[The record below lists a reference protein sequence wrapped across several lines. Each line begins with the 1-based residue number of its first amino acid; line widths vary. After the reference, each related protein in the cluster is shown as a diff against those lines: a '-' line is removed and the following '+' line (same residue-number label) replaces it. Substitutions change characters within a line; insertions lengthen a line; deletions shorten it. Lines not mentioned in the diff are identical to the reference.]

1 MCLIFLSLHQH
12 PNYKLIVAANRDEF
26 YARKTMPAEFWKD
39 HPQIVGGRDLE
50 AVKPDGT
57 CGTWMAMNKNG
68 RIAMV
73 TNYRDLKNIKSK
85 APSRGHLVT
94 DFLLTDELPEKYL
107 KAIEK
112 NKNDY
117 NGFNLIVGNAEE
129 LFYLSNYKEGI
140 VKIENGFH
148 GLSNALLNTPW
159 PKVKVGKEKMSH
171 LFAAEKIEA
180 VNLFNGLY
188 NDHQASD
195 DQLPDTGVGLE
206 RERML
211 SAMFIK
217 SPNYG
222 SRCSTVVTIDQN
234 NHVEFTER
242 VYDLKSFAFEDRSFS
257 FGLNLL

>member
-1 MCLIFLSLHQH
+1 MCLIFLSIHQH

-26 YARKTMPAEFWKD
+26 YARKTAAAEFWSD

-57 CGTWMAMNKNG
+57 CGTWMAINKNG

-73 TNYRDLKNIKSK
+73 TNYRDLKNLKTQ

-94 DFLLTDELPEKYL
+94 DFLLSNDHPEKYL
-107 KAIEK
+107 GSIEP
-112 NKNDY
+112 NAHLY

-129 LFYLSNYKEGI
+129 LFYLSNYKEG
-140 VKIENGFH
+140 VSKIGNGFH
-148 GLSNALLNTPW
+148 GLSNALLDTPW
-159 PKVKVGKEKMSH
+159 PKVKNGKEKMKV
-171 LFAAEKIEA
+171 LFNEEKIESA
-180 VNLFNGLY
+180 KILNALY
-188 NDHQASD
+188 DDQQAPD

-211 SAMFIK
+211 SSMFIK

-222 SRCSTVVTIDQN
+222 SRCSTVVMIDN
-234 NHVEFTER
+234 NNKVEFIER
-242 VYDLKSFAFEDRSFS
+242 VYDLKTFEFAEKNFKFDVK
-257 FGLNLL
+257 G

>member
-1 MCLIFLSLHQH
+1 MCLIFLSLRNH

-26 YARKTMPAEFWKD
+26 YKRQTSPAEFWKE

-50 AVKPDGT
+50 AMKPDGT

-73 TNYRDLKNIKSK
+73 TNYRDLKNLKTV
-85 APSRGHLVT
+85 APSRGYLVT
-94 DFLLTDELPEKYL
+94 DFLLSNESAEKYL

-117 NGFNLIVGNAEE
+117 NGFNLIVGDAEE
-129 LFYLSNYKEGI
+129 LFYLSNYKDGI

-148 GLSNALLNTPW
+148 GLSNHLLDTPW
-159 PKVKVGKEKMSH
+159 TKVKEGKEKMKP
-171 LFAAEKIEA
+171 LFDEMRIDSKKILNA
-180 VNLFNGLY
+180 LY
-188 NDHQASD
+188 DERQAPD

-211 SAMFIK
+211 SSMFIK

-222 SRCSTVVTIDQN
+222 SRCSTVVTVDQN
-234 NHVEFTER
+234 NKVEFTER
-242 VYDLKSFAFEDRSFS
+242 VYDLETFEFKEKSFS
-257 FGLNLL
+257 FDVKG

>member
-1 MCLIFLSLHQH
+1 MCLIFLSIHQK

-50 AVKPDGT
+50 AMKPDGT

-73 TNYRDLKNIKSK
+73 TNYRDLKNIKSQ

-94 DFLLTDELPEKYL
+94 DFLLSNEHPEKYL
-107 KAIEK
+107 KLIEPRA
-112 NKNDY
+112 DLY
-117 NGFNLIVGNAEE
+117 NGFNLIVGDAEE
-129 LFYLSNYKEGI
+129 IFYLSNYKEGI

-148 GLSNALLNTPW
+148 GLSNHLLDTPW
-159 PKVKVGKEKMSH
+159 PKVRKGKEKIKL
-171 LFAAEKIEA
+171 LFEEEKITHEKILNA
-180 VNLFNGLY
+180 LY
-188 NDHQASD
+188 D

-211 SAMFIK
+211 SSMFIK

-222 SRCSTVVTIDQN
+222 SRCTTVVTIDRN
-234 NHVEFTER
+234 NKIEFTER
-242 VYDLKSFAFEDRSFS
+242 VYDLKTFEFGEQTFS
-257 FGLNLL
+257 FNAS

>member
-26 YARKTMPAEFWKD
+26 YARQTAPAEFWMD
-39 HPQIVGGRDLE
+39 HPKIVGGRDLE
-50 AVKPDGT
+50 AKKPDGT

-73 TNYRDLKNIKSK
+73 TNYRDLKNLKSQV
-85 APSRGHLVT
+85 PSRGHLVT
-94 DFLLTDELPEKYL
+94 GFLLSNDTPEKYL

-129 LFYLSNYKEGI
+129 LFYLSNYKDGI
-140 VKIENGFH
+140 AKVENGFH
-148 GLSNALLNTPW
+148 GLSNALLDTPW
-159 PKVKVGKEKMSH
+159 PKVKDGKEKMSR
-171 LFAAEKIEA
+171 LFTAGKIETTK
-180 VNLFNGLY
+180 LLNGLY
-188 NDHQASD
+188 DNYQAPD

-211 SAMFIK
+211 SSMFIK

-234 NHVEFTER
+234 NKVEFTER
-242 VYDLKSFAFEDRSFS
+242 VYDVKTFEFNEKSFIFDVT
-257 FGLNLL
+257 G

>member
-26 YARKTMPAEFWKD
+26 YARKTVAAEFWND
-39 HPQIVGGRDLE
+39 HPEIVGGRDLE
-50 AVKPDGT
+50 ARKPDGT

-73 TNYRDLKNIKSK
+73 TNYRDLKNLKSQ

-94 DFLLTDELPEKYL
+94 DFLLSTESPEKYL
-107 KAIEK
+107 KSIEP
-112 NKNDY
+112 NASLY

-129 LFYLSNYKEGI
+129 LFYLSNYKKGV
-140 VKIENGFH
+140 VKIEKGVH
-148 GLSNALLNTPW
+148 GLSNHLLDTPW
-159 PKVKVGKEKMSH
+159 PKVKNGKEKINR
-171 LFAAEKIEA
+171 LFDEGKIDSRKILNA
-180 VNLFNGLY
+180 LY
-188 NDHQASD
+188 DEQQAPD

-211 SAMFIK
+211 SSMFIK

-222 SRCSTVVTIDQN
+222 SRCSTVVAVDQN
-234 NHVEFTER
+234 NKVEFTER
-242 VYDLKSFAFEDRSFS
+242 VYNLETFEFTEKSFAFDVK
-257 FGLNLL
+257 G